1 MTTDQ
6 ETGALDRGAIG
17 GAQLLDAEQRDDL
30 LKLSIVGDRLADLLC
45 GLMVSLTDEPWIQQA
60 GGRGERVDGRI
71 HAFARHVARQNDRGI
86 EVAEDLGDGRIG
98 EVVGRHIDRLDRGD
112 GRAGDGRNA
121 LFELGDLIRQRRLI
135 ADARGKPS
143 EQAGHLTAGLHEAVD
158 IVDQQQHVFVRDP
171 WVRRGH

>member
-17 GAQLLDAEQRDDL
+17 GAQLLDAEQRDDFL
-30 LKLSIVGDRLADLLC
+30 QLAIVRDRLADILGDPVMRLADPPR
-45 GLMVSLTDEPWIQQA
+45 VEET